1 MFNNKLK
8 LNASLSGYKQTYF
21 SGSDGGGYNSEVY
34 RNALIYNPTTP
45 VYDKNGNYSESTKN
59 EYFNPVSLLNE
70 VEGENQATNLRM
82 FANIT
87 YTPIEGLDIKYLFS
101 SNTYNQV
108 RGYYETQQH
117 KSTWKDGKTDMLP
130 VVPRA
135 QMKICRN

>member
-1 MFNNKLK
+1 M
-8 LNASLSGYKQTYF
+8 
-21 SGSDGGGYNSEVY
+21 
-34 RNALIYNPTTP
+34 
-45 VYDKNGNYSESTKN
+45 YDKNGNYSESTKTN
-59 EYFNPVSLLNE
+59 TSTLYPLLNE

-108 RGYYETQQH
+108 EDITRPSNTNPLGKTA
-117 KSTWKDGKTDMLP
+117 KTDMLP